1 MWLISFVLF
10 VGASGDPAIQA
21 TPTPLQIAA
30 SLYGAFHTPPKTG
43 PFWVLRW
50 RLFCPPD
57 LELLCPTQKGRAGR
71 VAGPQGRVAFGDGR
85 CASTLD
91 RLRPARLRAPHGA

>member
-1 MWLISFVLF
+1 MWLFSFVLF

-21 TPTPLQIAA
+21 TPKPLQIAA

-50 RLFCPPD
+50 RLFCP
-57 LELLCPTQKGRAGR
+57 T
-71 VAGPQGRVAFGDGR
+71 
-85 CASTLD
+85 
-91 RLRPARLRAPHGA
+91 